1 MGTNFY
7 ARRIIPAENDKVVA
21 GGYIDSADMADAIES
36 DSFGGFDSIAQYVNE
51 GNEVHLG
58 KRSAGWKFLWN
69 PNVFKIKN
77 RLRYTY
83 PLTKQGITD
92 FLKQEGMVITDEY
105 GKTYEPDEFLAMAF
119 NWCVDGL
126 DAKEYYTSPR
136 YGADWCYPDDPKII
150 ARWKR
155 LGFNPEYYNFYS
167 DGLVFSTCVNFC

>member
-7 ARRIIPAENDKVVA
+7 ARRIIPSENDKVVV
-21 GGYIDSADMADAIES
+21 GGYIDSADMEDAIES
-36 DSFGGFDSIAQYVNE
+36 DVSEFDSIAQYVNE

-77 RLRYTY
+77 RWRYTY

-92 FLKQEGMVITDEY
+92 FLNQEGMVITDDY

-126 DAKEYYTSPR
+126 DAKEYQTNPK
-136 YGADWCYPDDPKII
+136 YGAGTYYGHDPK
-150 ARWKR
+150 ATEKWMS
-155 LGFNPEYYNFYS
+155 LGFKPEYYNFYS
-167 DGLVFSTCVNFC
+167 DGLVFSTSVNFC

>member
-7 ARRIIPAENDKVVA
+7 ARRIIPSENDRIVI
-21 GGYIDSADMADAIES
+21 GGYIDSADMEDAIES
-36 DSFGGFDSIAQYVNE
+36 DVSEFDSIAQYVNE

-77 RLRYTY
+77 RWRYTY

-92 FLKQEGMVITDEY
+92 FLNQEGMVITDDY

-126 DAKEYYTSPR
+126 DNKEYQTNPKYEAGS
-136 YGADWCYPDDPKII
+136 YYPDNPKVLEKW
-150 ARWKR
+150 RSM
-155 LGFNPEYYNFYS
+155 GFNPEYYNFYS
-167 DGLVFSTCVNFC
+167 DGMVFSTCVNFC

>member
-1 MGTNFY
+1 M
-7 ARRIIPAENDKVVA
+7 
-21 GGYIDSADMADAIES
+21 
-36 DSFGGFDSIAQYVNE
+36 
-51 GNEVHLG
+51 
-58 KRSAGWKFLWN
+58 
-69 PNVFKIKN
+69 
-77 RLRYTY
+77 
-83 PLTKQGITD
+83 ITD
-92 FLKQEGMVITDEY
+92 DY
-105 GKTYEPDEFLAMAF
+105 GKTYEPDEFLTMAF